1 MSRSQPA
8 PGWLQPVTDYV
19 PLALFLIAY
28 LTTDIL
34 TATAVLIAATLLALI
49 LSYSVAR
56 KVPVLAL
63 LAAGVVAVFG
73 GLTLIFEDDL
83 FIKIKPTIVQILFA
97 VALYGSYL
105 FGRPVLKLVLG
116 TAFPLKEEAWR
127 PLTIRF
133 SVFFLVMAAANEVI
147 WRTQSTDFW
156 VAFDTIGQI
165 VITFVFMMTQ
175 VPFLMRHQLE
185 EGKGAE
191 TQDP

>member
-1 MSRSQPA
+1 MSRTQPA

-19 PLALFLIAY
+19 PLTLFLIAY
-28 LTTDIL
+28 LTADIL
-34 TATAVLIAATLLALI
+34 TATAVLIGATLLALI

-73 GLTLIFEDDL
+73 GLTLFFEDDL

-97 VALYGSYL
+97 VVLYGSYL

-133 SVFFLVMAAANEVI
+133 SVFFLIMAAANEVI

-165 VITFVFMMTQ
+165 VITFAFMMTQ
-175 VPFLMRHQLE
+175 VPFLLRHQLE
-185 EGKGAE
+185 EGNGAE
-191 TQDP
+191 TQDS